1 MMIDPTRPADEQ
13 ALLRSGA
20 VYYFYAC
27 DTLVDGWHTSL
38 NEVDGYPE
46 PLFTSEPE
54 GWACLLADQDVSLT
68 HGGHVLEDY
77 FIASSDTYLHG
88 RRAVWNASGGG
99 IEGDPL
105 PVPEE
110 RRDG

>member
-38 NEVDGYPE
+38 NEVDGYPNG
-46 PLFTSEPE
+46 PLFPSQAEGQQDLDEERDDPE
-54 GWACLLADQDVSLT
+54 ARDIMD
-68 HGGHVLEDY
+68 DY
-77 FIASSDTYLHG
+77 FIACSSTYLHG
-88 RRAVWNASGGG
+88 RRAMWGSEGGG
-99 IEGDPL
+99 IVGDAL

-110 RRDG
+110 RRTS